1 MIVEVFYWLFYSFFF
16 ILIFTILKEFIQSI
30 RPNFALKLEKKCL
43 NKVCKNA
50 RQTAWLNDSNLI
62 FNIDG
67 KEYKYI
73 SNLKN
78 KKPLNVLFV

>member
-1 MIVEVFYWLFYSFFF
+1 MC
-16 ILIFTILKEFIQSI
+16 T
-30 RPNFALKLEKKCL
+30 
-43 NKVCKNA
+43 NA

-67 KEYKYI
+67 KEYKYNSN

-78 KKPLNVLFV
+78 KKHLNGISV